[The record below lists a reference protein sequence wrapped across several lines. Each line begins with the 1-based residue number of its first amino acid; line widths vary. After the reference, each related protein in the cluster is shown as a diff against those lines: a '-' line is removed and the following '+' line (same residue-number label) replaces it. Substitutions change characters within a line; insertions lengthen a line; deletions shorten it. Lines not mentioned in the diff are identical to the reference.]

1 MHTRLHLSQNT
12 ISHNPIPKAIPLLLG
27 SVLLLGNAPCEARVY
42 RCTDASGN
50 VSYSQTPCPADQT
63 GAKVRGVNTAAAT
76 NPEACTHVRNFAA
89 ETFRKLKNGRE
100 PGMLIDEYGGPGY
113 ISPVTL
119 NVINFVS
126 GFRFNTDI
134 SSLKIGAMTYNKCT
148 NRGFGKIQT
157 SELPPEILPN
167 QDQMQELPPSMLFPS
182 QSTPG
187 TAPYNPQSAAN
198 SNWQQLCQNYAQQLH
213 NINLAV
219 QSGYDAESGQR
230 MRQQYQEL
238 LRQHCRQ

>member
-1 MHTRLHLSQNT
+1 MHAQLHLRQNT
-12 ISHNPIPKAIPLLLG
+12 LTHHPILRAIPLILG
-27 SVLLLGNAPCEARVY
+27 AALFLVNAPCEARVY
-42 RCTDASGN
+42 RCTDANGN
-50 VSYSQTPCPADQT
+50 VSYSQAPCPADQT
-63 GAKVRGVNTAAAT
+63 GAKVRGVNSARAT
-76 NPEACTHVRNFAA
+76 DPEACTHVRNFAT
-89 ETFRKLKNGRE
+89 ETFRKLKNGKE

-134 SSLKIGAMTYNKCT
+134 SSLKVGAMTYNKCS
-148 NRGFGKIQT
+148 NRGFGTIQT
-157 SELPPEILPN
+157 TELPPEMLPN
-167 QDQMQELPPSMLFPS
+167 QDQMQEMPPSMLFPT

-187 TAPYNPQSAAN
+187 TAPYNPQAAAN
-198 SNWQQLCQNYAQQLH
+198 SNRQQLCQNYARQLH

-219 QSGYDAESGQR
+219 QNGHDAESGQR
-230 MRQQYQEL
+230 MRQQYEEL